1 MSTQTVP
8 SVKHE
13 LLDVLEQEYEI
24 TLRVLRA
31 FPEDR
36 LELRP
41 HPKSKSARELV
52 ELFAWEPAFAAQG
65 LTGSLDWSA
74 PGEAPPEVVTLEAL
88 LGELQEGH
96 HRLMHQ
102 LRGMSEEQLHETIP
116 FPVAPGRME
125 SIPKYK
131 FLWALVS
138 DQIHHRGQLSVYLR
152 LADARVPSIY
162 GPSADE
168 PW

>member
-1 MSTQTVP
+1 MSTQTIP
-8 SVKHE
+8 SARQK
-13 LLDVLEQEYEI
+13 LLEVLEQEYEI

-36 LELRP
+36 LDLRP
-41 HPKSKSARELV
+41 HAKSKTAWELAQ
-52 ELFAWEPAFAAQG
+52 LFAWEQTFAVQG
-65 LTGSLDWSA
+65 LTTGLDWSA
-74 PGEAPPEVVTLEAL
+74 PGETPELSSFDAI

-96 HRLMHQ
+96 HRLMHV
-102 LRGMSEEQLHETIP
+102 LRTMPEEQLYEMIP

-125 SIPKYK
+125 NITKLD
-131 FLWALVS
+131 FLWALIF
-138 DQIHHRGQLSVYLR
+138 DQIHHRGQFSVYLR